1 VLQIVLNRNQT
12 GKGEIQTM
20 PGPSTILWKKY
31 ERMPVNLAVAAAA
44 RHAGSAFSLQFAPNP
59 KRISATAKAN

>member
-1 VLQIVLNRNQT
+1 
-12 GKGEIQTM
+12 M

>member
-1 VLQIVLNRNQT
+1 
-12 GKGEIQTM
+12 M
-20 PGPSTILWKKY
+20 PGHSTILWKKY
-31 ERMPVNLAVAAAA
+31 ERMPVNLAVAAAP

>member
-1 VLQIVLNRNQT
+1 MLQIVLNTHST
-12 GKGEIQTM
+12 GKESTM
-20 PGPSTILWKKY
+20 TGPSTILWKKY
-31 ERMPVNLAVAAAA
+31 ERMPVNLAVAAAP